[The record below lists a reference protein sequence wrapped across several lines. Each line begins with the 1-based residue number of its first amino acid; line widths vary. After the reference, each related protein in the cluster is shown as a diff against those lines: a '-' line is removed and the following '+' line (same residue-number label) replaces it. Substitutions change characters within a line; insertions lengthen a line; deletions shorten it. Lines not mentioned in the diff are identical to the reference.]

1 MKRYEYVALKTKLGF
16 ASISLES
23 HRELI
28 DQYAKAGYRYVGFIP
43 TETFSD
49 GAFKAVDL
57 IFEIDC

>member
-28 DQYAKAGYRYVGFIP
+28 DQYAKEGYRYVGFIP
-43 TETFSD
+43 TKTFSD
-49 GAFKAVDL
+49 GGIEMMDL
-57 IFEIDC
+57 IFEMDC